1 MNHTRNIFNMLRRP
15 EVTQVPAEEES
26 KLRATGEL

>member
-1 MNHTRNIFNMLRRP
+1 MNQTINIFNMLRRP
-15 EVTQVPAEEES
+15 KLAQVPAEEED